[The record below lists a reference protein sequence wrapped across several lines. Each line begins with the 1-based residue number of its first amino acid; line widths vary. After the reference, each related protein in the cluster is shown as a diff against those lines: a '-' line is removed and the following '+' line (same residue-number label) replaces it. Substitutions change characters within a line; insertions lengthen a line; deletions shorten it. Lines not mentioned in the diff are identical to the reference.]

1 MYLKLNQ
8 LPKIP
13 KDLIHEEESKGPV
26 LAAFTIFNTIVSALT
41 LFKLQPAK
49 VTWPYSRLMS
59 IHKLVRVL
67 YQRFSNDGKPKD
79 TSKLPCKFLL
89 FINRKISS

>member
-13 KDLIHEEESKGPV
+13 KALIHEEESKGPV
-26 LAAFTIFNTIVSALT
+26 LAAFTIFHTIVSALT

-49 VTWPYSRLMS
+49 VSWP
-59 IHKLVRVL
+59 
-67 YQRFSNDGKPKD
+67 
-79 TSKLPCKFLL
+79 
-89 FINRKISS
+89 